1 MRKNNKPAVF
11 SILII
16 LLTVIISFQCKSNQ
30 NKKNL
35 RPVTEIAGWFE
46 AKLVADRVWCISDHG
61 TDNMYLV
68 EGDDKALLIDT
79 GIGVADL
86 ARYVQTIT
94 KLPVIVVNTHGHPDH
109 VGGNFQFSEV
119 YTHPLDFELTGQF
132 SSQTN
137 HEHTIQQTMKN
148 NPGFESPFIKDTT
161 AYKIPSLLPV
171 KAGYIF
177 DLGNRKLE
185 VIEVSGHTRG
195 SIVLLDAGN
204 KLLFTGD
211 NNNTLV
217 WLFLDGC
224 LPLEAYL
231 QTLQKLNQRSAEFD
245 YILPGHGDIL
255 DKSFINDQ
263 IICAQQIISGECKGE
278 KYESFAG
285 SALKCTYQ
293 RASIAFNPDNI
304 HIKR

>member
-1 MRKNNKPAVF
+1 MRVNNKPALF
-11 SILII
+11 LILII
-16 LLTVIISFQCKSNQ
+16 LSTVLISFQCKSKQ
-30 NKKNL
+30 NKNDNEPL
-35 RPVTEIAGWFE
+35 QEFTGWFE
-46 AKLVADRVWCISDHG
+46 AKVVADRVWRISDHG
-61 TDNMYLV
+61 SDNIYLV
-68 EGDDKALLIDT
+68 EGDEKALLIDT

-86 ARYVQTIT
+86 AGNVKTIT

-119 YTHPLDFELTGQF
+119 YAQPMDFELTNQF
-132 SSQTN
+132 SGQTN
-137 HEHTIQQTMKN
+137 HEHTIQVTMKN
-148 NPGFESPFIKDTT
+148 NPGFVSPFIKDTT
-161 AYKIPSLLPV
+161 AYKTPVLLPV

-185 VIEVSGHTRG
+185 VIEVPGHTKG
-195 SIVLLDAGN
+195 SIVLLDAAN

-231 QTLQKLNQRSAEFD
+231 QTLQKLNERNAEFD
-245 YILPGHGDIL
+245 HILPGHGDVL

-263 IICAQQIISGECKGE
+263 IVCAQKIISGECKGE

-285 SALKCTYQ
+285 PALKCTYQ
-293 RASIAFNPDNI
+293 SASIAYNPDNI
-304 HIKR
+304 FMK

>member
-1 MRKNNKPAVF
+1 MKSNNRYSSL

-16 LLTVIISFQCKSNQ
+16 LSVALISFQWKDNPQKKGNELSQKSENWLE
-30 NKKNL
+30 K
-35 RPVTEIAGWFE
+35 
-46 AKLVADRVWCISDHG
+46 KLVADKVWCISDHG
-61 TDNMYLV
+61 NDNMYLV
-68 EGDDKALLIDT
+68 EGGEKALLIDT

-86 ARYVQTIT
+86 AHYIQTIT

-109 VGGNFQFSEV
+109 VGGNFQFKEV
-119 YTHPLDFELTGQF
+119 YAHPLDFDLTTQF

-137 HEHTIQQTMKN
+137 HEHTLQQTMKN
-148 NPGFESPFIKDTT
+148 NPVFLSSFVKDTS
-161 AYKIPSLLPV
+161 AYNLPVLVPV
-171 KAGYIF
+171 KAGFIF

-185 VIEVSGHTRG
+185 VIEVPGHTKG

-224 LPLEAYL
+224 LPLESYL

-245 YILPGHGDIL
+245 YILPGHGEVL

-263 IICAQQIISGECKGE
+263 IICAQNIISGKCKGE

-285 SALKCTYQ
+285 SALRCSYQ
-293 RASIAFNPDNI
+293 RASIAYNPDNI
-304 HIKR
+304 HIKQ

>member
-1 MRKNNKPAVF
+1 MRKYFFTATLTM
-11 SILII
+11 LII
-16 LLTVIISFQCKSNQ
+16 FSAAVISFQCK
-30 NKKNL
+30 NKQAKNDNE
-35 RPVTEIAGWFE
+35 PVQEFTGWFE
-46 AKLVADRVWCISDHG
+46 VKSPAGKVWCISDHG
-61 TDNMYLV
+61 SDNMYLV
-68 EGDDKALLIDT
+68 AGDEKALLIDT

-86 ARYVQTIT
+86 AGYVGTLT

-109 VGGNFQFSEV
+109 VGGNFQFAEV
-119 YTHPLDFELTGQF
+119 YGQPADFELTNQF

-137 HEHTIQQTMKN
+137 HEHTVQETMKN
-148 NPGFESPFIKDTT
+148 NPGFVSPFAKATT
-161 AYKIPSLLPV
+161 AYKVPTLIPV

-185 VIEVSGHTRG
+185 VIEVPGHTKG
-195 SIVLLDAGN
+195 SLVLLDAAN

-231 QTLQKLNQRSAEFD
+231 QTLQKLNERNAEFD
-245 YILPGHGDIL
+245 HILPGHGDVL

-263 IICAQQIISGECKGE
+263 IVCAQLIISGECKGE

-293 RASIAFNPDNI
+293 RASIAYNPDNI
-304 HIKR
+304 FIK

>member
-1 MRKNNKPAVF
+1 MRKNNRPTWF

-16 LLTVIISFQCKSNQ
+16 VLAVTIFFQCKRNQ
-30 NKKNL
+30 NKKEQE
-35 RPVTEIAGWFE
+35 PVQKVSSWLET
-46 AKLVADRVWCISDHG
+46 KLVANKVWRISDHG
-61 TDNMYLV
+61 SDNMYLV
-68 EGDDKALLIDT
+68 EGDEKALLIDT

-86 ARYVQTIT
+86 AQFIRTLT
-94 KLPVIVVNTHGHPDH
+94 KLSVIVVNTHGHPDH

-119 YTHPLDFELTGQF
+119 YAQPMDFELTSQF

-137 HEHTIQQTMKN
+137 HEHTIQVTMKD
-148 NPGFESPFIKDTT
+148 NPDFVSPFNKDTT
-161 AYKIPSLLPV
+161 VYKTPALLPV
-171 KAGYIF
+171 KSGYMF
-177 DLGNRKLE
+177 DLGDRKLE
-185 VIEVSGHTRG
+185 VIDVPGHTKG
-195 SIVLLDAGN
+195 SIVLLDAEN

-224 LPLEAYL
+224 LPLEVYL

-245 YILPGHGDIL
+245 KILPGHGEVL

-263 IICAQQIISGECKGE
+263 IVCAQKIISGECKGE

-293 RASIAFNPDNI
+293 RASIAYNPDNI
-304 HIKR
+304 HIK